1 MMGGM
6 TMGNKEAFSV
16 PMPAKKEVLGEGPS
30 FQDAIC
36 TMLQTVKAFE
46 GFGQPELMYLAQHM
60 RAYQVPAG
68 GTIYY
73 EGDRGGHFSVLI
85 EGRIS
90 VYKEDSD
97 DQVKC
102 LNIMRPGSIFG
113 EISVIDNRP
122 TSASLVA
129 ESDVVIVDMP
139 RETFQQCV
147 NQNPAF
153 GVRLVCLVAR
163 ILSAR
168 LRSASGRLVDYIDV
182 WG

>member
-1 MMGGM
+1 
-6 TMGNKEAFSV
+6 MGNKAAFSV
-16 PMPAKKEVLGEGPS
+16 PMQSKKNVLGEGPA
-30 FQDAIC
+30 FHEAIC
-36 TMLQTVKAFE
+36 SMLQAAKAFE
-46 GFGQPELMYLAQHM
+46 GFEKPELMYLAKHM

-68 GTIYY
+68 GTIYH
-73 EGDRGGHFSVLI
+73 EGERVGYFSVLI

-97 DQVKC
+97 DQVKF
-102 LNIMRPGSIFG
+102 LNAIPPGGIFG

-129 ESDVVIVDMP
+129 ESDVVIVDMS
-139 RETFQQCV
+139 RESFQQCV
-147 NQNPAF
+147 NENPTF
-153 GVRLVCLVAR
+153 GVHLLNLVAR
-163 ILSAR
+163 ILCAR